1 MATDVNVKVAV
12 RCRPMN
18 SRETQ
23 LGAKCVVSVHDNQSV
38 RIQSPSGSENVFSS
52 KSSGNGSLD
61 IGTKLFTFD
70 HAYFI
75 DSTQEQVYNDIAKSI
90 IDQALQ
96 GFNGT
101 IFAYGQTG
109 AGKTHT
115 MMGSS
120 EDLGIVP
127 RMYEDLFDRIRE
139 ASSAFEEASS
149 LTSSISIQYLVTVSY
164 LEIYNEV
171 LKDLLSPSVKMLKIR
186 EHPDLGIY
194 VDNLAELVVKEPND
208 VARLLQQGNRVR
220 QVAATQMNEQS
231 SRSHSCFTIKVLSKK
246 AETANGIS
254 KETTMTAKINLV
266 DLAGS
271 ERASKTGASGDRLKE
286 GAAINKSLSAL
297 GNVITMLT
305 DRSKKKQHVPYRDSK
320 LTRLLQE
327 SLGGNSLTVMIA
339 AISPADDNYDETLT
353 TLQYATRAKAIKNAT
368 KRNEDINERL
378 IRELREEI
386 ERLRQVVS
394 RPVSA
399 SEEMNNP
406 IRNAEIVLQ
415 MEEKIANLE
424 RVKQESWEERQRLAA
439 LFEQEREANLRNDQ
453 NILGYMETV
462 KEEKLQV
469 LNRIK
474 KLQFEKTNFA
484 KKLQGIKEQYIL
496 HKNELQKEVNEFQLR
511 REEAQFPVE
520 EKQDRMKVIEAK
532 KQSVLSDREQ
542 LGKLR
547 EELVDCEHKIMQ
559 AEADLV
565 AKGSLLNENEI
576 LRKAIQDD
584 ERVKMNAE
592 REELLK
598 RTLQDEGE
606 GLRQYSEDRIKF
618 RVLLY
623 AAKER
628 EHNLVK
634 EIENQKAESDE
645 RLIRIQSEQRQWKR
659 NVTQQLK
666 EKFSDLRESFESDY
680 SQLETKY
687 LRAGL
692 LLRTSNMAGDELDID
707 GFLAKLVAT
716 RQEMERWIEIKK
728 KQLHT
733 QKRTFTVDMQQK
745 EKDQREAQMYRSQL
759 EQQQESTM
767 KQCIEKE
774 NALRANQFE
783 VELLQSEKAK
793 KEPVLRQLF
802 EYNQQENEKLQALL
816 NDATVQKQK
825 QQQQLEELKRGLRMY
840 QRLGLFFDHDGADK
854 IIVRFTQIDR
864 REPQRQFSFRICIH
878 PHSDQFI
885 VDDCTPPLSNLAD
898 MVAELNAHGDLPY
911 FIRRMRRQFKQ
922 SIL

>member
-1 MATDVNVKVAV
+1 MSTDVNVKVAV

-18 SRETQ
+18 TRETQ
-23 LGAKCVVSVHDNQSV
+23 LGAKCVVSVQDNHSI
-38 RIQSPSGSENVFSS
+38 RIQSSSSLENGSSPKPSGD
-52 KSSGNGSLD
+52 GALD
-61 IGTKLFTFD
+61 AGTKLFTFD

-75 DSTQEQVYNDIAKSI
+75 DSTQEQVYNDVAKSI

-109 AGKTHT
+109 SGKTHT

-127 RMYEDLFDRIRE
+127 RMYNDLFDRIRE
-139 ASSAFEEASS
+139 ALGTHEAPQPLS
-149 LTSSISIQYLVTVSY
+149 TISIQYLVTVSY

-171 LKDLLSPSVKMLKIR
+171 LKDLLSPTDKILKIR

-208 VARLLQQGNRVR
+208 VARLLQQGNKIR
-220 QVAATQMNEQS
+220 QVAATQMNESS

-246 AETANGIS
+246 EESVNGIN

-386 ERLRQVVS
+386 ERLRQVVA

-424 RVKQESWEERQRLAA
+424 RVKQESWEERQRLAL
-439 LFEQEREANLRNDQ
+439 LFEQERQANLRNDQ
-453 NILGYMETV
+453 NILGYMEIV
-462 KEEKLQV
+462 KEEKLQ
-469 LNRIK
+469 LLHNIK
-474 KLQFEKTNFA
+474 KLQLEKAHFT
-484 KKLQGIKEQYIL
+484 KQVQLSKEQYVI
-496 HKNELQKEVNEFQLR
+496 HKNELQKEVTAFQVRRNETLFTT
-511 REEAQFPVE
+511 E
-520 EKQDRMKVIEAK
+520 EKQDRMREIEVK
-532 KQSVLSDREQ
+532 KQCVLSDREQ

-547 EELVDCEHKIMQ
+547 EALVECERQIMQ

-565 AKGSLLNENEI
+565 TKGSLLNENEI

-592 REELLK
+592 REEFLQ
-598 RTLQDEGE
+598 RTTQEE
-606 GLRQYSEDRIKF
+606 RMELRSKLMKERIKF
-618 RVLLY
+618 KVLLS

-628 EHNLVK
+628 EQKLIE
-634 EIENQKAESDE
+634 EIENQKIEAEE
-645 RLIRIQSEQRQWKR
+645 RLIRIQSEHRQWKQH
-659 NVTQQLK
+659 VTRELSQ
-666 EKFSDLRESFESDY
+666 KFTSLSESFESEY

-687 LRAGL
+687 LRA
-692 LLRTSNMAGDELDID
+692 
-707 GFLAKLVAT
+707 VA
-716 RQEMERWIEIKK
+716 
-728 KQLHT
+728 L
-733 QKRTFTVDMQQK
+733 
-745 EKDQREAQMYRSQL
+745 
-759 EQQQESTM
+759 
-767 KQCIEKE
+767 
-774 NALRANQFE
+774 
-783 VELLQSEKAK
+783 
-793 KEPVLRQLF
+793 LRQL
-802 EYNQQENEKLQALL
+802 
-816 NDATVQKQK
+816 
-825 QQQQLEELKRGLRMY
+825 
-840 QRLGLFFDHDGADK
+840 
-854 IIVRFTQIDR
+854 
-864 REPQRQFSFRICIH
+864 
-878 PHSDQFI
+878 HSDMS
-885 VDDCTPPLSNLAD
+885 TNL
-898 MVAELNAHGDLPY
+898 
-911 FIRRMRRQFKQ
+911 
-922 SIL
+922 